1 MGDVRHA
8 EAFSTYVENRKLAE
22 NLAVLLTVT
31 PREISVPFCVA
42 VLDHLGT
49 GMPVAE
55 SAFRE
60 LREDAGFWAAT
71 AGPHELRE
79 YLGAACREIA
89 RNGTGANMALG
100 ARKRLLLDL
109 WQSLP
114 EADRR
119 KFLARVDP
127 KGVFRGA
134 A

>member
-1 MGDVRHA
+1 MGDLRHA
-8 EAFSTYVENRKLAE
+8 QAFATYAEQRRLAE
-22 NLAVLLTVT
+22 DLAVLLTAA
-31 PREISVPFCVA
+31 PREISVPMCVS
-42 VLDHLGT
+42 VLDHLGA
-49 GMPVAE
+49 GMPEAE
-55 SAFRE
+55 TAFSD
-60 LREDAGFWAAT
+60 LRADAGFWAAT

-79 YLGAACREIA
+79 YLGAALRAITES
-89 RNGTGANMALG
+89 GAGAAMAL
-100 ARKRLLLDL
+100 APRKRLLLDL